1 MSKLT
6 AKQKMLKTL
15 EKTTGYNTFTTKQA
29 QSRFGITNVS
39 ARVAELRQDGHCI
52 YTNTRQHEDGRTI
65 TFYRMGSPTKA
76 LVKAALSAGYSF
88 AA

>member
-15 EKTTGYNTFTTKQA
+15 AKSTGYNTFTTKQA
-29 QSRFGITNVS
+29 QSRFGIMNVS
-39 ARVAELRQDGHCI
+39 ARVAELRQDGNCI

-65 TFYRMGSPTKA
+65 TFYRLGTPTKA
-76 LVKAALSAGYSF
+76 LVRAALNSGYSLT
-88 AA
+88 A